1 MLFIVVYELN
11 EDEENLLI
19 KQIQVREKSLGAK
32 LLLGYLVGSFLL
44 MQLRLL
50 ALIGRI
56 IVVFIYTYHHN
67 SY

>member
-19 KQIQVREKSLGAK
+19 KQIQVREKFFGAK
-32 LLLGYLVGSFLL
+32 LLFGYFIGSFLL
-44 MQLRLL
+44 MHLLL
-50 ALIGRI
+50 ALVGRI